1 MVSRRKLAVSIGIVA
16 VAAISLLAAN
26 WAGAQGKA
34 ASIPRNQSLITS
46 GTSWGA
52 ESNFNPFGGGW
63 ATGMVGLVNETL
75 LRYDPLTDKYIP
87 WLATKAGFQGKN
99 YVIQVRKGVKFSNGK
114 KLTAG
119 VVVADIKLG
128 RFSSAYWAV
137 LYNTVKKLKV
147 KGNTITVVFKTK
159 LKVPGKSKTIKSK
172 PSYIQWQ
179 NLMWNLPIVWPGQ
192 FAGIIDSLYPCGTT
206 AVKCKAIPGANFTT
220 IGSTPGWK
228 PIGTGPYVLDTAAS
242 DPSTGVVWQKRS
254 AKSWWASAKKIA
266 PSPAPTFIEDLVNTS
281 NTNALEGLLK
291 NIEDLNNNYLPGIQT
306 LVAKGQAQTYF
317 KGKPY
322 DLPANTAWLD
332 VNLTKK
338 ALSDPK
344 FRLALA
350 QAVNTKAITG
360 SGDYGG
366 ITTIA
371 NQTGLLKV
379 WKKWINNS
387 LVKKYGFKQNS
398 VAAAKATLKAA
409 GYKVGSNGFV
419 NNKDGSKLKLN
430 IEVPS
435 GWSDWEAARSI
446 IVSSERAAGIDV
458 NVKTGSQGQVQ
469 TTDRNT
475 GLYDLEVDNPYQ
487 ISDNPWTYFN
497 GMFHLPIISGG
508 SGQTFANFGRYS
520 NPKAWALVKKLDQT
534 HPSNVKGRKAI
545 LSALEKIQLTQI
557 PVIPL
562 WYNGIWSQ
570 TQSKYWKNWPSSTK
584 KKMHFI
590 ACMWGG
596 YLNMTGIDTITH
608 IKKA

>member
-34 ASIPRNQSLITS
+34 ASVPRNQALITS

-99 YVIQVRKGVKFSNGK
+99 YVIQVRKGVKFNNGK
-114 KLTAG
+114 ALTAA
-119 VVVADIKLG
+119 VVASDIKLG
-128 RFSSAYWAV
+128 RFETAYWAT

-159 LKVPGKSKTIKSK
+159 VKVKVNGATKTIKNK

-192 FAGIIDSLYPCGTT
+192 FSGINKL
-206 AVKCKAIPGANFTT
+206 NFTT
-220 IGSTPGWK
+220 LGSAAGWV
-228 PIGTGPYVLDTAAS
+228 PIGTGPYVLDKAAS

-254 AKSWWASAKKIA
+254 KKSWWASAKKIA

-291 NIEDLNNNYLPGIQT
+291 NIEDLNNNYLPGIQN
-306 LVAKGQAQTYF
+306 LVKKGQAQTYF
-317 KGKPY
+317 KGSPY
-322 DLPANTAWLD
+322 DLPANTAWLE
-332 VNLTKK
+332 VNTTKK
-338 ALSDPK
+338 ALSDPQ
-344 FRLALA
+344 FRKALA
-350 QAVNTKAITG
+350 EAVNTSKITG
-360 SGDYGG
+360 SGDYNG
-366 ITTIA
+366 ITTVA

-387 LVKKYGFKQNS
+387 LVKKYGFKQS
-398 VAAAKATLKAA
+398 STSAAKATLKAA

-446 IVSSERAAGIDV
+446 IVSGERAAGIDV
-458 NVKTGSQGQVQ
+458 NVVTGSQGQVQ
-469 TTDRNT
+469 TTDRNQ
-475 GLYDLEVDNPYQ
+475 GKFDLEVDNAYQ
-487 ISDNPWTYFN
+487 LSDNPWTYFN
-497 GMFHLPIISGG
+497 GIFHLPIITSG
-508 SGQTFANFGRYS
+508 SGQTFANFGRYG
-520 NPKAWALVKKLDQT
+520 NAKAWAMVKKLDQT
-534 HPSNVKGRKAI
+534 PPTNVKGRKAI
-545 LSALEKIQLTQI
+545 LSALEKIELTQI
-557 PVIPL
+557 PIIPL

-570 TQSKYWKNWPSSTK
+570 TQSKYWNNWPSATK
-584 KKMHFI
+584 KGMHFI
-590 ACMWGG
+590 PCMWGG
-596 YLNMTGIDTITH
+596 YLQMTGIDTITH